1 MLKYHEIYP
10 LENAAEKISSELE
23 YQKDI
28 KPRLYKSS
36 VERYR
41 KLQEKLIEAAKNISI
56 LLDEDPLV
64 VATSSS
70 AELPELS
77 NYVDEDGN
85 INSEEVEAAATI
97 ATVQPAVNSSATD
110 SKRNA
115 NDDSHNQLP
124 AYEDKSSLNKQILS
138 TYAKAIIHAEP
149 VRTVRILQ
157 TMECIEIVKRWFSA
171 RFIYHSK
178 DFKYKIDQFPTW
190 ITDIAFAY
198 GYNYEQGTLREHL
211 DMWNKW
217 LQSVENDSNKKWA
230 LPYDV
235 LQYSKNPEY
244 QNRYT
249 SSGYLIALDMAKSY
263 YTALFDL
270 IDADKTDNIVNIAFN
285 MYDQI
290 GQHHDGL
297 SITCL
302 YDDHAY
308 LDEPDVTDYSAL
320 GLLDELSA

>member
-70 AELPELS
+70 DTLPVLS
-77 NYVDEDGN
+77 DYIDEDGN
-85 INSEEVEAAATI
+85 VNSEEIEAAATI
-97 ATVQPAVNSSATD
+97 SAVQQSEISADTK
-110 SKRNA
+110 STALTNNNEPKGN
-115 NDDSHNQLP
+115 LP
-124 AYEDKSSLNKQILS
+124 AYKANPSLKKKILA
-138 TYAKAIIHAEP
+138 TYAHTIIHAEP
-149 VRTVRILQ
+149 TNSLQ
-157 TMECIEIVKRWFSA
+157 INETLGCLDIIKRWFSA

-178 DFKYKIDQFPTW
+178 DFKYNIDQFPTW
-190 ITDIAFAY
+190 IANIAFAY

-217 LQSVENDSNKKWA
+217 FKSVEDDSNKKWA

-244 QNRYT
+244 VNRYT
-249 SSGYLIALDMAKSY
+249 ASGYLIALDITESY
-263 YTALFDL
+263 FRELLDL
-270 IDADKTDNIVNIAFN
+270 QDIGYYSDIVMKGYHMYQELAHKDAFSISNLYFG
-285 MYDQI
+285 YD
-290 GQHHDGL
+290 
-297 SITCL
+297 S
-302 YDDHAY
+302 DD
-308 LDEPDVTDYSAL
+308 DSVISYSAL
-320 GLLDELSA
+320 EFLDKLSA

>member
-64 VATSSS
+64 VATASS

-85 INSEEVEAAATI
+85 INSEEIETAATI
-97 ATVQPAVNSSATD
+97 QSSVIPSSAD
-110 SKRNA
+110 SERNA
-115 NDDSHNQLP
+115 SGDSNNQLP
-124 AYEDKSSLNKQILS
+124 AYQDKSSLNKKILS
-138 TYAKAIIHAEP
+138 TYAHTIINAEP
-149 VRTVRILQ
+149 IKPIQINETLGCLDI
-157 TMECIEIVKRWFSA
+157 IKRWFSA

-178 DFKYKIDQFPTW
+178 DFKYKIDQFPIW

-198 GYNYEQGTLREHL
+198 GYNYEQGTLHEHL

-217 LQSVENDSNKKWA
+217 FKSVEDGSNTKWA

-235 LQYSKNPEY
+235 LQYSKNSEY
-244 QNRYT
+244 ANRYT
-249 SSGYLIALDMAKSY
+249 ASGYLIALDISESY
-263 YTALFDL
+263 FKALSDL
-270 IDADKTDNIVNIAFN
+270 EDIGYYSDIVMKAYHMYQELAHQDAFSITNLYLDYDADE
-285 MYDQI
+285 
-290 GQHHDGL
+290 
-297 SITCL
+297 
-302 YDDHAY
+302 DDAIS
-308 LDEPDVTDYSAL
+308 YSAL
-320 GLLDELSA
+320 GFLDKLSA